1 MMSRRVVTG
10 LGMICIVVVAI
21 MIAWLVQTD
30 PGSQPPPEPTG
41 SASPTTAQ
49 QGMLVAVRSDSGAIA
64 DAIVIAAGGTSEA
77 PTASLESLQPGLG
90 LGFTTTG
97 VTTLAQTGSSSPQSI
112 QSQLA
117 GQLGVRIPNGLVMDR
132 LAFAGMVD
140 AVGGVVVYIA
150 KPIYGPKIA
159 GKRTVLFPAGNIH
172 LYGLPAAEYVLLL
185 ASNEDQ
191 AARMGRF
198 EQVWT
203 QIVAGLPSD
212 ELRVRSMLGSLGSS
226 AQNSTTVA
234 VMATLLVNYQQAQSR
249 QSLLVGTLPVRATGK
264 GATAIYTPDPVATV
278 ALSTKLFGDIPLT
291 PGANGNHQRVRLVDA
306 GATGTELVQAQD
318 QLYRAGI
325 DVIFGGIAVPQRSS
339 KIFVSEPASATTIDT
354 QLSAA
359 LGLPLVPVQA
369 NATKAAGVTAE
380 LDAAADLFTTAASAS
395 PSSVSASPSSGL
407 N

>member
-1 MMSRRVVTG
+1 MSRRVVTG

-21 MIAWLVQTD
+21 MLAWIVQTN

-49 QGMLVAVRSDSGAIA
+49 QGMLVAVHSDAGAVA
-64 DAIVIAAGGTSEA
+64 DAIVIAADGSQEA
-77 PTASLESLQPGLG
+77 PTASLLSLQPGLG
-90 LGFTTTG
+90 LGFTATG
-97 VTTLAQTGSSSPQSI
+97 VTTLAQAGSVSPQSI
-112 QSQLA
+112 QAQLGA
-117 GQLGVRIPNGLVMDR
+117 QLGVRIPNGLVMDR

-159 GKRTVLFPAGNIH
+159 GKRALLFPAGNIH

-185 ASNEDQ
+185 ASDEDQ
-191 AARMGRF
+191 AARMARF

-234 VMATLLVNYQQAQSR
+234 VMATLLANYQQAQLR
-249 QSLLVGTLPVRATGK
+249 QTLTVGTLPARATGK
-264 GATAIYTPDPVATV
+264 GAAAIYTPDPLATA
-278 ALSTKLFGDIPLT
+278 ALSAKLFPTIALT
-291 PGANGNHQRVRLVDA
+291 PGANGDHLRVRLVDA
-306 GATGTELVQAQD
+306 GATGVALVQAQD
-318 QLYRAGI
+318 QLSRAGI
-325 DVIFGGIAVPQRSS
+325 DVIFGGIAVPQKGS
-339 KIFVSEPASATTIDT
+339 KIFVSKPGSATTIDT
-354 QLSAA
+354 QLSSA
-359 LGLPLVPVQA
+359 LGLPLVPVQV
-369 NATKAAGVTAE
+369 NAAKAAGVTAE
-380 LDAAADLFTTAASAS
+380 LDAAGDLFTVTASAS
-395 PSSVSASPSSGL
+395 PSSGSASPISGL